1 MKTKSSN
8 PSIIRD
14 LGTVAGLYRDV
25 AWMLV
30 HRVQRGPDWQQKM
43 FDEAVQRGEST
54 ERREREVA
62 RVK

>member
-1 MKTKSSN
+1 MKTKSSY
-8 PSIIRD
+8 PSILRD
-14 LGTVAGLYRDV
+14 LGSVAGLYRDV

-43 FDEAVQRGEST
+43 FDEAVQRGDVA

-62 RVK
+62 HVK

>member
-1 MKTKSSN
+1 MKTKSNDS

-43 FDEAVQRGEST
+43 FDDAVRRDEVAQR
-54 ERREREVA
+54 REVA
-62 RVK
+62 LHK